1 MENSIADIELA
12 REGHTARLDDPKYA
26 APALSTPALFAVSS
40 ATKVAFLVGLLVYF
54 LTKDAKLT
62 LMVILAQMI
71 LASIL
76 K

>member
-12 REGHTARLDDPKYA
+12 REGHTARLTDPTYA
-26 APALSTPALFAVSS
+26 APALTTPRLFAVST

-54 LTKDAKLT
+54 LTRDTKLT

-71 LASIL
+71 MSAVL